1 MPRIPFPTED
11 DLDEQARTLLEQ
23 VEDVHGFVP
32 NQHRLDAY
40 LPLVLRS
47 LLDLSRRVLL
57 TGDLEPDFLETVA
70 LIVAVQSDCEYCV
83 AYHLDVLEGQG
94 RSTAEL
100 EAILDDWRTV
110 GFPTREAALIEL
122 AVTVVDDPHG
132 VNDEDLDR
140 LFDLGYSAA
149 DLVQLVHFVN
159 LMRGYNAFN
168 VVFQTDPDDERGG
181 WMDRDLGG

>member
-11 DLDEQARTLLEQ
+11 ELDEQARTLLVQ

-47 LLDLSRRVLL
+47 LLDLNRRVLL
-57 TGDLEPDFLETVA
+57 TGDLDPDLLETIA
-70 LIVAVQSDCEYCV
+70 LVVAVKSDCEYCV
-83 AYHLDVLEGQG
+83 AYHLGVLEGQG

-110 GFPTREAALIEL
+110 EFPTREAALIEL
-122 AVTVVDDPHG
+122 AVAVVDDPHAVSDG
-132 VNDEDLDR
+132 DVDR
-140 LFDLGYSAA
+140 LLDLGYSAA

-159 LMRGYNAFN
+159 LMRGYNTFN

>member
-1 MPRIPFPTED
+1 MPRIPFPGDD
-11 DLDEQARTLLEQ
+11 DLDEQTRALLEQ

-47 LLDLSRRVLL
+47 LLDLNRRVLL
-57 TGDLEPDFLETVA
+57 TGDLEPELLETIA
-70 LIVAVQSDCEYCV
+70 LIVAVKSECEYCI
-83 AYHLDVLEGQG
+83 AYHLAVLEAQG
-94 RSTAEL
+94 RPTAEL
-100 EAILDDWRTV
+100 DAILDDWRAV
-110 GFPTREAALIEL
+110 EFAAKEEALIGL
-122 AVTVVDDPHG
+122 AVTVVDDPHAVTDG
-132 VNDEDLDR
+132 DVDR
-140 LFDLGYSAA
+140 LLDFGYSPA

-168 VVFQTDPDDERGG
+168 VVFGTDPDDERGG